1 MPKHIVQSESQ
12 IVSAKWSKWSDIPKK
27 TAVLMDFVQITSPLP
42 PTPQL
47 FLDAKNDNLSDIQ
60 NYSLSNILL
69 KLRPNTCFAGH
80 VYNLK
85 KSSNYWHF
93 GGNRLHL
100 LTKNAL
106 MKRCQKNWAGPSP
119 PSFG

>member
-27 TAVLMDFVQITSPLP
+27 AAVLIDFVQIPPPSP
-42 PTPQL
+42 QI
-47 FLDAKNDNLSDIQ
+47 KNVNLSDIQ

>member
-1 MPKHIVQSESQ
+1 MLLFFWIL
-12 IVSAKWSKWSDIPKK
+12 SKLPP
-27 TAVLMDFVQITSPLP
+27 PLP
-42 PTPQL
+42 PNPQL

-119 PSFG
+119 PLIWTKSKRTAAFFWDVLGEDGQRDL